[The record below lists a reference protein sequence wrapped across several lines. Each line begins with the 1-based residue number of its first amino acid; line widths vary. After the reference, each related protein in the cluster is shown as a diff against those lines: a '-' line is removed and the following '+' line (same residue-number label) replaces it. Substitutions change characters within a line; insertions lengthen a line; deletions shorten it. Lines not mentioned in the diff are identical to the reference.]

1 MNDIRVA
8 FMDCATCATDLLERR
23 EVAQIWNQ
31 PSALAEFSVA
41 GLAGH
46 LLRGVSTVEIYL
58 DAPEPDGIPQNA
70 PAYYHGLAITSDIAS
85 RLNREV
91 RVKGEEAAEM
101 GAHALGEAARA
112 LSERLG
118 IRLADE
124 RLDRRLQVRDGI
136 VISLDDYLRTRIVEL
151 TIHCD
156 DLAHS
161 IGLANAPEPSALAG
175 TSAIDTLV
183 ELARMRH
190 GDLAVLRA
198 LARRERD
205 DIGALR
211 VF

>member
-1 MNDIRVA
+1 M
-8 FMDCATCATDLLERR
+8 
-23 EVAQIWNQ
+23 
-31 PSALAEFSVA
+31 
-41 GLAGH
+41 AGH

-58 DAPEPDGIPQNA
+58 DAPEPDAVPLNA
-70 PAYYHGLAITSDIAS
+70 PGYYHALALTPDIAS
-85 RLNREV
+85 ALNREV
-91 RVKGEEAAEM
+91 RLKGDEVAEI
-101 GAHALGEAARA
+101 GPRALCEAARA

-118 IRLADE
+118 IRLAGE

-156 DLAHS
+156 DMAHS
-161 IGLANAPEPSALAG
+161 IGLADAPEPSARSG
-175 TSAIDTLV
+175 TFAIDTLV

-205 DIGALR
+205 NGSALR
-211 VF
+211 VL